1 MKRMK
6 KRRERSAEPME
17 GEEGG
22 RGRGGA
28 IKRNDRRIPRG
39 DSKAIDNGWHRATRQ
54 GKQGLLVSNK

>member
-1 MKRMK
+1 
-6 KRRERSAEPME
+6 ME